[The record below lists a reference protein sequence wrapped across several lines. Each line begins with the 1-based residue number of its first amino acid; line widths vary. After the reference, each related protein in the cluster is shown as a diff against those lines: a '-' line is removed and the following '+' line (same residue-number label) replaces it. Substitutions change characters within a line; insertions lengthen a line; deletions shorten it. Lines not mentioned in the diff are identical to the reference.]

1 MTRCSPL
8 ETEIRRRIAA
18 AGPMPVG
25 EYMALCL
32 ADPSTATTPRAIR
45 SAPRGDFITA
55 PEISQ
60 MFGELIG
67 LWMAAV
73 WKQMGA
79 PENIRIIEL
88 GPGRGTMMNDALRA
102 AQVMPAF
109 RDAVVLHLVEIS
121 PALEAQQERTLEHL
135 SMPMFWHPA
144 LDDVPKGPAIIVANE
159 FFDAL
164 PVNQA
169 VKTERGWH
177 ERQIEIDAAG
187 NLAFTDR
194 ARSDPAFRA
203 CCCRRRC
210 ARRPRSRS
218 SNGAPTPWPWNLG
231 RRIADDGGAALV
243 IDYGHAESAVGET
256 LQAVGQHA
264 YADPLTAPGNID
276 LTAHVDFQALARAVE
291 AMGAN
296 GFGPIEQ
303 SQFLRRLGIETR
315 AAALKAKAA
324 SRAAAADIDA
334 ALARLIGHG
343 RTGMGALFK
352 AAAFAH
358 PSVGVPPGFRVKTEP
373 MLQAASL
380 AKLARIRHAFFTR
393 GGGVSQG
400 VYATLNGGVGSNDAP
415 DKVA

>member
-1 MTRCSPL
+1 MGEFSPL

-32 ADPSTATTPRAIR
+32 GDPEHGYYTTRDPFGA
-45 SAPRGDFITA
+45 RGDFITA

-73 WKQMGA
+73 WSKMGS

-88 GPGRGTMMNDALRA
+88 GPGRGTLMSDALRA
-102 AQVMPAF
+102 VQVMPAF
-109 RDAVVLHLVEIS
+109 RDGIVLHLVEIS
-121 PALEAQQERTLEHL
+121 PVLEAQQERTLEHL
-135 SMPMFWHPA
+135 GVPMSWHPA
-144 LDDVPKGPAIIVANE
+144 LEDVPKGPAIIIANE

-169 VKTERGWH
+169 VKSEQGWH

-187 NLAFTDR
+187 NLAFTIAPEPIGHFDMLLPAAVR
-194 ARSDPAFRA
+194 A
-203 CCCRRRC
+203 
-210 ARRPRSRS
+210 
-218 SNGAPTPWPWNLG
+218 APPQSIFEWRDDTLAMQLG
-231 RRIADDGGAALV
+231 RRIADSGGAALV
-243 IDYGHAESAVGET
+243 IDYGHAKSAVGET

-264 YADPLTAPGNID
+264 YADPLTAPGDID
-276 LTAHVDFQALARAVE
+276 LTAHVDFDALARAVE

-296 GFGPIEQ
+296 GFGPLEQ

-315 AAALKAKAA
+315 ARTLKTKAA
-324 SRAAAADIDA
+324 SRAAAADVDA
-334 ALARLIGHG
+334 ALARLTDDG
-343 RTGMGALFK
+343 RTGMGNLFK

-358 PSVGVPPGFRVKTEP
+358 PSIGVPPGFEHLP
-373 MLQAASL
+373 
-380 AKLARIRHAFFTR
+380 
-393 GGGVSQG
+393 
-400 VYATLNGGVGSNDAP
+400 
-415 DKVA
+415 